1 MNGDIWNIRIKGF
14 PAMSVFEH
22 PAFDD
27 HEKVLFASDPATGL
41 KAILAV
47 HSTVR
52 GPAVGG
58 CRMWKYDSSA
68 EALTDVLRLSQ
79 GMSYKNIMADLPIGG
94 GKSVIMRPEG
104 DFDRQALFEAF
115 GRALEGLGGAY
126 ISAEDVGV
134 SPDDMVAARRNT
146 RHVVGLPDG
155 TGDPSPVTAKGVFLG
170 IKACAQR
177 GFGSEDLAGKKI
189 AVQGAT
195 GHVGA
200 YLVRHLAGAGAEL
213 FLADIREAELKALA
227 EETGATVVDPSAI
240 YDVDADIFTPCALGG
255 IINPDTIDRLKVKIV
270 AGPANNQLLTRD
282 MGAALQK
289 RGILYAPDYV
299 INAGGI
305 INVMGEIDPRF
316 NAKWVEG
323 KLVALK
329 QTLGEILD
337 TAENEGRPA
346 NIVSDELARQ
356 RIAEAAAQKKQAA

>member
-1 MNGDIWNIRIKGF
+1 
-14 PAMSVFEH
+14 MSVFEH
-22 PAFDD
+22 QAFDD
-27 HEKVLFASDPATGL
+27 HEKVLFATDPATGL
-41 KAILAV
+41 KAIIAV

-58 CRMWKYDSSA
+58 CRMWSYESSA

-134 SPDDMVAARRNT
+134 SPDDMVAARRHT

-170 IKACAQR
+170 IQACAQR
-177 GFGSEDLAGKKI
+177 GFGSEDLAGRKI

-195 GHVGA
+195 GHVGS
-200 YLVRHLAGAGAEL
+200 YLVRHLAKASAEL
-213 FLADIREAELKALA
+213 FLADIRQPELKALA
-227 EETGATVVDPSAI
+227 EEVGATIVEDPKAI
-240 YDVDADIFTPCALGG
+240 YDVDADIFTPCALGAV
-255 IINPDTIDRLKVKIV
+255 INPDTIDRLKVKIV
-270 AGPANNQLLTRD
+270 AGAANNQLLTRD
-282 MGAALQK
+282 MGAELQK

-305 INVMGEIDPRF
+305 INIMGELDSRF
-316 NAKWVEG
+316 NGKWVEG

-329 QTLGEILD
+329 STLGEILD
-337 TAENEGRPA
+337 KAESEGRPA
-346 NIVSDELARQ
+346 NIVSDQIARE
-356 RIAEAAAQKKQAA
+356 RIAEAAALKQAAA